1 MDLKGGRLEF
11 LVPHLLRGQMLRRNF
26 VRLSLRMGVT
36 QQMPTWAKLQFLHA
50 GVSKEDLEAV
60 LRRIRNL
67 DSWVDEWESLGRAH
81 EQSGQDALALGRTAD
96 AALHFKAASAAYNF
110 AQYVVFLDVDRK
122 KRLHGS
128 CVRTYAKAAPLFEIP
143 ARPFEVMYRRRP
155 MKGYLRL
162 PPGPRPCPV
171 VVMFNG
177 TNAVKEELHWWS
189 EEMLDRGVATILFD
203 GPGMGET
210 FHRLSMVAEPRPVGT
225 AILDE
230 IETRPEL
237 DPGSVVFFGMSLGG
251 YMAIRMASHEPRIR
265 AVAAVSPPYSASI
278 YWRVTLAG
286 MRRELAALYG
296 IDEKDMTE
304 VVNRITLEDVLE
316 DVRCPLMIAGGGHDF
331 ITPGTEAW
339 RIFDGARC
347 DRELVFYP
355 RGAHDCF
362 NVLSD
367 LRPRMVHWLVNH
379 IDRHRTRPANGVAT
393 LSAPAREPAWPAAEA
408 VDPDFADALRG
419 DVSRIQW
426 HAPAQQALPAR
437 WQLPWQRNGHAPI
450 EVVLRKASRPAL

>member
-11 LVPHLLRGQMLRRNF
+11 LVPHLLRGQMLRRGF
-26 VRLSLRMGVT
+26 VRASLRLGVT
-36 QQMPTWAKLQFLHA
+36 QQMPPWAKLQFLHA
-50 GVSKEDLEAV
+50 GVSRKDLDAV

-67 DSWVDEWESLGRAH
+67 ASWVDEWESLGRTH
-81 EQSGQDALALGRTAD
+81 EQAGQDAERLGDLAG
-96 AALHFKAASAAYNF
+96 AAAHYKAASAAYNF
-110 AQYVVFLDVDRK
+110 AQYVVFMDVDRK
-122 KRLHGS
+122 RHLHRS
-128 CVRTYAKAAPLFEIP
+128 CVRAYAKAAPLFEIP
-143 ARPFEVMYRRRP
+143 AEPFEVIYRRRP
-155 MKGYLRL
+155 MRGYLRM

-189 EEMLDRGVATILFD
+189 EEMLDRGVATITFD
-203 GPGMGET
+203 GPGMGQT

-237 DPGSVVFFGMSLGG
+237 DPGAVVFFGMSLGG
-251 YMAIRMASHEPRIR
+251 YMAIRMASHEKRIR

-296 IDEKDMTE
+296 IEENAMTE
-304 VVNRITLEDVLE
+304 VVDRITLDDVLA
-316 DVRCPLMIAGGGHDF
+316 DLDCPLMVAGGGHDF

-339 RIFDGARC
+339 RIFEGARC
-347 DRELVFYP
+347 EREIVYYP

-367 LRPRMVHWLVNH
+367 LRPRMMNWLARH
-379 IDRHRTRPANGVAT
+379 LERHRSRPVSGHMANGTPV
-393 LSAPAREPAWPAAEA
+393 REFSWRAADA

-419 DVSRIQW
+419 EISRVQW
-426 HAPAQQALPAR
+426 HAPSQQALPAQ
-437 WQLPWQRNGHAPI
+437 WQLPWRRNGKARI
-450 EVVLRKASRPAL
+450 EVVYRRATAAV